1 MGGMWPDMIV
11 VVLPERQLN
20 AGMTNAGEQGLV
32 EAFIPELAVEALNEC
47 VLGWLARRDVVPVN
61 RAVLAPV
68 QDRHAGQL
76 RTVVTDNGPGL
87 ALSDNDD
94 VEFSGNSIARQRRIS
109 DQSQTFPAIVVN
121 NTQNTEPPAIGQRV

>member
-1 MGGMWPDMIV
+1 MIL
-11 VVLPERQLN
+11 VVLPERQLD

-32 EAFIPELAVEALNEC
+32 KALISEPAIEAFDKG

-61 RAVLAPV
+61 RAVLAPL

-87 ALSDNDD
+87 ALSGNDD

>member
-1 MGGMWPDMIV
+1 MIV
-11 VVLPERQLN
+11 VVLPERQLD

-32 EAFIPELAVEALNEC
+32 KALISEPAIEAFDKG

-61 RAVLAPV
+61 RAVLAPL

-87 ALSDNDD
+87 ALSGNHD